1 MPTFVL
7 ATANPHKTA
16 EMSAVLAELGIE
28 VLPRPQ
34 GLPDVDETAETL
46 AGNALLKAHAIMQAS
61 GQAAVADDTGL
72 FVDALGGAPG
82 VYSAR
87 YSGEGATDKENVEKL
102 LTALAES
109 SDGERTATFRTV
121 IAVVY
126 PDGRE
131 IVVEGVLPGVIID
144 APRGEHGFGYDP
156 VFLPDV
162 ANGRTLAE
170 MTLEEKNEQSHRARA
185 LRALAEALL

>member
-87 YSGEGATDKENVEKL
+87 YSGEGATDKKNVEKL

-121 IAVVY
+121 IALVY

>member
-87 YSGEGATDKENVEKL
+87 YSGEGATDKKNVEKL

>member
-87 YSGEGATDKENVEKL
+87 YSGEGATDKKNIEKL

>member
-34 GLPDVDETAETL
+34 GIPDVDETAETL

-87 YSGEGATDKENVEKL
+87 YSGEGATDKKNVEKL

-131 IVVEGVLPGVIID
+131 VVVEGVLPGVIID